1 VALDVSRCQLAQNRA
16 RRAVLGDGVALPF
29 RSDSF
34 AVAAS
39 AFGLNHMA
47 RPDRAVDEMARVA
60 PVVGISTWTRP
71 EPDYGPK
78 RVVLAALERQL
89 GTSRTAVGE
98 LVDRIGGAIGSVAA
112 ISGLLAGAGLAQR
125 VATIEVEV
133 PWIGVDSYLDYRLG
147 MPSTPEPTDRR
158 RLRAEVVGE
167 LAGLS
172 ADELVWRASVVV
184 GVGWRA
190 GQV

>member
-1 VALDVSRCQLAQNRA
+1 
-16 RRAVLGDGVALPF
+16 
-29 RSDSF
+29 
-34 AVAAS
+34 
-39 AFGLNHMA
+39 
-47 RPDRAVDEMARVA
+47 
-60 PVVGISTWTRP
+60 
-71 EPDYGPK
+71 
-78 RVVLAALERQL
+78 
-89 GTSRTAVGE
+89 
-98 LVDRIGGAIGSVAA
+98 
-112 ISGLLAGAGLAQR
+112 